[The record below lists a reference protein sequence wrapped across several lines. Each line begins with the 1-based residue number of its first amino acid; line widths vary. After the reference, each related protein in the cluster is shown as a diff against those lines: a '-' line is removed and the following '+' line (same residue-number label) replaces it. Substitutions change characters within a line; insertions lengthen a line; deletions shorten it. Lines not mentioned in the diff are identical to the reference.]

1 VRGCPA
7 SAFQITPVWLR
18 QRSILMDLPSGH
30 RHVHHRG
37 NVFGLPR
44 RVLDSGPRRSPQF
57 HFQLRDP
64 RNSSRTRGSCT
75 FFGPPSNM
83 ERTQTQRRVVGDQ
96 RNERSNPLHRCARR
110 LSSTYRYRIG
120 RRWSGLIASLRIN
133 DIRRHRRHTDRATT
147 RRRCT
152 DTGLR
157 IKKPAARRIS
167 KPKDSRPNY

>member
-1 VRGCPA
+1 MFTIGATFSVYQGVSSIADPGEVHNSTFNYVILGIA
-7 SAFQITPVWLR
+7 AVLEAAALSLALR
-18 QRSILMDLPSGH
+18 
-30 RHVHHRG
+30 
-37 NVFGLPR
+37 
-44 RVLDSGPRRSPQF
+44 
-57 HFQLRDP
+57 
-64 RNSSRTRGSCT
+64 
-75 FFGPPSNM
+75 NM